1 LQKKILSNNISLEK
15 LPPLCPG
22 CQGILKPD
30 FVFFGEAIP
39 TLALEKSIEL
49 MQNADVVIVIGTT
62 GEIMPASQLPILAKE
77 NKALIIE
84 INIEKSNYTNKITDI
99 FLKEKATKASNK
111 LKKFLE

>member
-1 LQKKILSNNISLEK
+1 
-15 LPPLCPG
+15 
-22 CQGILKPD
+22 
-30 FVFFGEAIP
+30 
-39 TLALEKSIEL
+39 
-49 MQNADVVIVIGTT
+49 MQNADALLVIGTT